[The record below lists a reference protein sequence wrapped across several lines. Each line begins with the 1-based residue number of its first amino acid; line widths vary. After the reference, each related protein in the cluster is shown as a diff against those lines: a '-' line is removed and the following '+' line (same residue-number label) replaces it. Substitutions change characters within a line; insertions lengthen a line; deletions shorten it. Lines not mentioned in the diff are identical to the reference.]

1 MVVSIN
7 SERNCSW
14 VRGLQERG
22 RRKEGEGERGGL
34 GRGNVWLEES
44 KEGGNDDRE
53 GWLEKGWGSWR
64 KVREG
69 LEGKDSKRGDYTI
82 FSENLIFFLLP
93 VITFS
98 LFLLCK

>member
-69 LEGKDSKRGDYTI
+69 LEGKDSKINKEKESERVSGGSGSRKEKGRGDMDG
-82 FSENLIFFLLP
+82 
-93 VITFS
+93 
-98 LFLLCK
+98 